1 MYFST
6 ILKALKMIY
15 QLFWFL
21 TTCLTFLFNALWLCC
36 NFASVGI
43 PWLMLLFFLVCI
55 ASKFVK
61 LRCPASDIVQSMLHR
76 SEKGVGSEVLYWP
89 IVSRGGAFD
98 APENSLAAINHV
110 WVISIVSAMWH
121 SLISFGVKLICIVL
135 VFVAEMLQYITW
147 SQHHKRWTPGG
158 AE

>member
-1 MYFST
+1 MLIFQILLVLKRIIVKNVVILKRNQIPRYLQSHCVGRFLVCMYFST
-6 ILKALKMIY
+6 ILKVLKMIY

-21 TTCLTFLFNALWLCC
+21 TTCFTFLFNALWLCC

-61 LRCPASDIVQSMLHR
+61 LKCPASEIVQSMLHR
-76 SEKGVGSEVLYWP
+76 SEKGVDSEVLYWP

-110 WVISIVSAMWH
+110 
-121 SLISFGVKLICIVL
+121 
-135 VFVAEMLQYITW
+135 
-147 SQHHKRWTPGG
+147 
-158 AE
+158 